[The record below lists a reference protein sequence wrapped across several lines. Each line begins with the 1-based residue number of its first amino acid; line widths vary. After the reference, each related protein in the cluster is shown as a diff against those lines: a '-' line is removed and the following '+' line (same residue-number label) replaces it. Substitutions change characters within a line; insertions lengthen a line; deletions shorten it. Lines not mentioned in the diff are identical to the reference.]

1 MKNLLSDSSGFI
13 KNRYPHSLFKNL
25 PLGYDVLTDMLFDK
39 VEGRG
44 NWESLLDRKLNISN
58 TIDRMK
64 KFDDVISLIKELL
77 QKKALTPNSVVYAF
91 KEMKKNFDTGKAG
104 MKWND
109 DLEVYI
115 QKHFP
120 FLKNRW

>member
-1 MKNLLSDSSGFI
+1 
-13 KNRYPHSLFKNL
+13 
-25 PLGYDVLTDMLFDK
+25 
-39 VEGRG
+39 
-44 NWESLLDRKLNISN
+44 
-58 TIDRMK
+58 MK

-104 MKWND
+104 MKWNE

-115 QKHFP
+115 QKQFP